1 MSGYG
6 PIAPG
11 VITGVPGGVEAGRMT
26 PGLSEEAAAAQE
38 ARAEMR
44 HASRAG
50 ATGLPAGAGAER
62 RDRER
67 TRRSWLSE
75 DEKLWTGD
83 VRAAPELIV
92 GDTEPDD
99 EAVDEPLRIDLSDD
113 DDKAVDDLFDELSGE
128 VSLQDPQEEIA
139 ELRAK
144 LARLEQQTAA
154 GTDSPEPPG
163 PIIGEAG

>member
-1 MSGYG
+1 M
-6 PIAPG
+6 
-11 VITGVPGGVEAGRMT
+11 
-26 PGLSEEAAAAQE
+26 
-38 ARAEMR
+38 
-44 HASRAG
+44 
-50 ATGLPAGAGAER
+50 
-62 RDRER
+62 
-67 TRRSWLSE
+67 
-75 DEKLWTGD
+75 
-83 VRAAPELIV
+83 RAAPELIV